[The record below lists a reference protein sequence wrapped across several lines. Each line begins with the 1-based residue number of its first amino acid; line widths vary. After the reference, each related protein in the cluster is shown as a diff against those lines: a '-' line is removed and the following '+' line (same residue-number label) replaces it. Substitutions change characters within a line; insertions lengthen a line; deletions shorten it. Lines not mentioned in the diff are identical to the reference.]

1 MRSGV
6 RRAGSGSFTRVE
18 FPPIPRRVVWRSPS
32 AELWQGRFTEA
43 WHQLP
48 QQEQQRLLGLVMEG
62 FERSWGEKLVICSA
76 AWSNERWP
84 FFGVEEFPD
93 LKPYNATNRS

>member
-1 MRSGV
+1 M
-6 RRAGSGSFTRVE
+6 A
-18 FPPIPRRVVWRSPS
+18 PPVYK
-32 AELWQGRFTEA
+32 LWQGRFTEA

-48 QQEQQRLLGLVMEG
+48 QQEQQSLLSQVMAALNTAGGKELVM
-62 FERSWGEKLVICSA
+62 CSA

-93 LKPYNATNRS
+93 LEAVQRHEQILTDLNWARYIESRTTLGIELILPQ

>member
-1 MRSGV
+1 MAPV
-6 RRAGSGSFTRVE
+6 YK
-18 FPPIPRRVVWRSPS
+18 
-32 AELWQGRFTEA
+32 LWQGRFTEA

-48 QQEQQRLLGLVMEG
+48 EEEQQRLLARVQQALNTAGG
-62 FERSWGEKLVICSA
+62 KALVICSA

-93 LKPYNATNRS
+93 LEAVQRHTQILIDLNWARYIESRTTLGTQFVMPE